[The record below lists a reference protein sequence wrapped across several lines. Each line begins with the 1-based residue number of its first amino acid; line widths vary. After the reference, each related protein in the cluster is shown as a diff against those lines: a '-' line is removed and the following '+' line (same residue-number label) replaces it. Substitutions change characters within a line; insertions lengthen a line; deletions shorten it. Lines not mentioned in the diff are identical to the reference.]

1 MVNIKINLN
10 DKRILFQKFFL
21 VEPLLVNE
29 ESAVTNYINLIA
41 VKLLLDKDMLL
52 RWVTVVNV
60 LNNRKIHASVYS
72 GINDL
77 QLKERTSI
85 RNGIQI
91 AILIL

>member
-1 MVNIKINLN
+1 M
-10 DKRILFQKFFL
+10 FQKFVL

-52 RWVTVVNV
+52 RWVTVLKVI
-60 LNNRKIHASVYS
+60 NNRKIHASVYS

-77 QLKERTSI
+77 QLKERASI